1 MNEHLHQVR
10 TVIVCI
16 VIACAVGAAV
26 GVNKTLAFDEW
37 SDADITR
44 HAVWTS
50 LYLVD
55 FSQTLKIAREPE
67 NYHERNPL
75 IGDHPSEGKV
85 AAMFIG
91 GYIAQT
97 ALVHVLPAAYRPWAQ
112 YVFIGVSG
120 ACVINNFS
128 VGLGIGF

>member
-1 MNEHLHQVR
+1 MKTVR
-10 TVIVCI
+10 
-16 VIACAVGAAV
+16 IAIIAILAWAVGPFC
-26 GVNKTLAFDEW
+26 AFGFDDW
-37 SDADITR
+37 SQTDYTR

-50 LYLVD
+50 VYAID

-67 NYHERNPL
+67 HYRERNPL
-75 IGDHPSEGKV
+75 FGEHPSEGKV

-91 GYIAQT
+91 GYVAQT
-97 ALVHVLPAAYRPWAQ
+97 ALVHILPSKYRPWAQ

-128 VGLGIGF
+128 VGLGVGF